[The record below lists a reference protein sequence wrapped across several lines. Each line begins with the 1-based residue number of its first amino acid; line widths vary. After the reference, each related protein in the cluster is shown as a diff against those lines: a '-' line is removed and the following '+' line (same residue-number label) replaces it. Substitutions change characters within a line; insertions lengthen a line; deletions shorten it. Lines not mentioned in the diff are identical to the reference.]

1 MLTKIIYKN
10 FRSNLKNYIL
20 FFLSNIVAIMELFVF
35 YGIRSI
41 IKNSITDKV
50 TAEALKTDFQIAVGI
65 IAVITLML
73 MFYAMKCYIKLRIKD
88 YSMFLILGMKKKA
101 VSLLLLF
108 EYCIGCVISLILG
121 IGTGRILLYIIQR
134 LLVKYYPQYIR
145 MYVLRYQIY
154 KNVCLGSIS
163 IMILVFVVLL
173 IWLDG
178 RSLGMLMAEDKKNE
192 KRPISYMWIILAVIG
207 IVLMMAGIILYCG
220 SDTQYLYAHG
230 VLLMGLILAVVFG
243 LALFLNLL
251 KKCKNFYYRYM
262 LDLNQLYSRYLNHMI
277 LLILLIVVHFFSLS
291 YLVVQTAELLPLD
304 QYRNQYPYD
313 MIWIT
318 EKGNKEYAKKLA
330 STYNGTLTEVPMMRV
345 STYYGANHIGI
356 SEKTY
361 RKLSKSPALNL
372 KENMKVR
379 VALID
384 SGVKSKL
391 YNERFQTYIDEGYE
405 IVVNREKNFLQ
416 INESNFEDYNGHG
429 TACAFTIKEL
439 APDISIIPIKI
450 LGNDGR
456 GNIEQL
462 IAALELLDEL
472 DVQVVN
478 MSISSNIKNL
488 EDRLEPIIRKL
499 IKRGIV
505 CIAAESNYRNTS
517 IPAEMDN
524 VIGTRGSWAIYGSK
538 FQYCRNK
545 SIQILG
551 SGAPELVDSEIG
563 FSTFF
568 KGNSKATAIITGIIA
583 NQMCVQGGFN
593 QNIEDFLQSKSCE
606 EKELYSSIDFKCL
619 NYELNK
625 IVFNILN
632 ELEKKGQINVI
643 IKKEGLL
650 DFSRSNIK
658 DFYTIIKELEKIF
671 ACKIMGK
678 TKVYKSYFESLN
690 NLAKLVEVSKQ

>member
-134 LLVKYYPQYIR
+134 LLVKYYLQYIR

-178 RSLGMLMAEDKKNE
+178 RSLGMLMAEDKQNE
-192 KRPISYMWIILAVIG
+192 KRPASYMWIILAVIG
-207 IVLMMAGIILYCG
+207 NVLMIVGIILYCG

-230 VLLMGLILAVVFG
+230 GLLMGLILAVVFG

-251 KKCKNFYYRYM
+251 KKCKNFYYRHM

-277 LLILLIVVHFFSLS
+277 ILVLLIVVHFFSLS

-304 QYRNQYPYD
+304 QYRSQYPYD
-313 MIWIT
+313 VIWIT
-318 EKGNKEYAKKLA
+318 EKDNKGYAKKLA
-330 STYNGTLTEVPMMRV
+330 STYNGTVTEVPMIRV

-361 RKLSKSPALNL
+361 RKLSKSQALNL
-372 KENMKVR
+372 KENQIAVR
-379 VALID
+379 IENSDAKQEDIKDSAYWEVYSTLYAGKYFGKQDSDTLID
-384 SGVKSKL
+384 VKENEDIHFNIQSICTQTIVGKYSTDGWHENIIVFSDEYFNKQWNAISLKNDNASELELFTFPTTRREPVCQKLKQYNQKSSYHKMGKLQNNLYITDQYLNGQKMRALFSMSSKIFLIIASILSGFFIMSLKTLTEFPALQK
-391 YNERFQTYIDEGYE
+391 RFEFFKCMGM
-405 IVVNREKNFLQ
+405 RENQLKWNTF
-416 INESNFEDYNGHG
+416 FE
-429 TACAFTIKEL
+429 
-439 APDISIIPIKI
+439 IKI
-450 LGNDGR
+450 LGR
-456 GNIEQL
+456 
-462 IAALELLDEL
+462 IAESVSLVTGILYVGAFIHKQKLAGGISNVFFKYWIILVVSYILLNE
-472 DVQVVN
+472 
-478 MSISSNIKNL
+478 
-488 EDRLEPIIRKL
+488 IIQEIFARYILRKL
-499 IKRGIV
+499 
-505 CIAAESNYRNTS
+505 
-517 IPAEMDN
+517 
-524 VIGTRGSWAIYGSK
+524 
-538 FQYCRNK
+538 
-545 SIQILG
+545 
-551 SGAPELVDSEIG
+551 
-563 FSTFF
+563 
-568 KGNSKATAIITGIIA
+568 
-583 NQMCVQGGFN
+583 
-593 QNIEDFLQSKSCE
+593 
-606 EKELYSSIDFKCL
+606 KE
-619 NYELNK
+619 N
-625 IVFNILN
+625 
-632 ELEKKGQINVI
+632 
-643 IKKEGLL
+643 
-650 DFSRSNIK
+650 
-658 DFYTIIKELEKIF
+658 
-671 ACKIMGK
+671 
-678 TKVYKSYFESLN
+678 
-690 NLAKLVEVSKQ
+690 

>member
-230 VLLMGLILAVVFG
+230 VLLMGLILALVFG

-262 LDLNQLYSRYLNHMI
+262 LDLNQLYSRYLNH
-277 LLILLIVVHFFSLS
+277 IVGKYSTDGWHENIIVFSDEYFNKQWNAISLKNDNASELELFTFPTTRREPVCQKLKQYNQKSS
-291 YLVVQTAELLPLD
+291 YHKMGKLQNNLYITD
-304 QYRNQYPYD
+304 QYLNGQKMRALFS
-313 MIWIT
+313 MSSKIFLII
-318 EKGNKEYAKKLA
+318 A
-330 STYNGTLTEVPMMRV
+330 SILSGFFIMSLKTLTEF
-345 STYYGANHIGI
+345 
-356 SEKTY
+356 
-361 RKLSKSPALNL
+361 PALQ
-372 KENMKVR
+372 K
-379 VALID
+379 
-384 SGVKSKL
+384 
-391 YNERFQTYIDEGYE
+391 GYE
-405 IVVNREKNFLQ
+405 FFKCMGMRENQLKWNTF
-416 INESNFEDYNGHG
+416 FE
-429 TACAFTIKEL
+429 
-439 APDISIIPIKI
+439 IKI
-450 LGNDGR
+450 LGR
-456 GNIEQL
+456 
-462 IAALELLDEL
+462 IAESVSLVTGILYVGAFIHKQKLAGGISNVFLKYWIILVVSYILLNE
-472 DVQVVN
+472 
-478 MSISSNIKNL
+478 
-488 EDRLEPIIRKL
+488 IIQEVFARYILRKL
-499 IKRGIV
+499 
-505 CIAAESNYRNTS
+505 
-517 IPAEMDN
+517 
-524 VIGTRGSWAIYGSK
+524 
-538 FQYCRNK
+538 
-545 SIQILG
+545 
-551 SGAPELVDSEIG
+551 
-563 FSTFF
+563 
-568 KGNSKATAIITGIIA
+568 
-583 NQMCVQGGFN
+583 
-593 QNIEDFLQSKSCE
+593 
-606 EKELYSSIDFKCL
+606 KE
-619 NYELNK
+619 N
-625 IVFNILN
+625 
-632 ELEKKGQINVI
+632 
-643 IKKEGLL
+643 
-650 DFSRSNIK
+650 
-658 DFYTIIKELEKIF
+658 
-671 ACKIMGK
+671 
-678 TKVYKSYFESLN
+678 
-690 NLAKLVEVSKQ
+690 

>member
-20 FFLSNIVAIMELFVF
+20 FFLSNIVAIIELFVF

-163 IMILVFVVLL
+163 IMILVFIVLL

-372 KENMKVR
+372 KENQIAVR
-379 VALID
+379 IENSDEKQEDIKDSAYWEGYSTLYAGKYFGKQDSDTLIDVKKNKDIHFNIQSICTQTVLGKYSTDGWHENIIVFSDEYFNKQWNASLKNDNASELELFTFPTTRREQVCQKLKQYKKKSSYHEIGKLQNNLYITDQYLKSQKMRALFSMSSKIFLIIALIL
-384 SGVKSKL
+384 SGFFIMSLKILTEFPALQK
-391 YNERFQTYIDEGYE
+391 RYE
-405 IVVNREKNFLQ
+405 FFKCMGMRENQLKWNTF
-416 INESNFEDYNGHG
+416 FE
-429 TACAFTIKEL
+429 
-439 APDISIIPIKI
+439 IKI
-450 LGNDGR
+450 LGR
-456 GNIEQL
+456 
-462 IAALELLDEL
+462 IAESVSLVTGILYVGAFIHKQKLAGGISNVFFKYWIILVVSYILLNE
-472 DVQVVN
+472 
-478 MSISSNIKNL
+478 
-488 EDRLEPIIRKL
+488 IIQEVFARYILRKL
-499 IKRGIV
+499 
-505 CIAAESNYRNTS
+505 
-517 IPAEMDN
+517 
-524 VIGTRGSWAIYGSK
+524 
-538 FQYCRNK
+538 
-545 SIQILG
+545 
-551 SGAPELVDSEIG
+551 
-563 FSTFF
+563 
-568 KGNSKATAIITGIIA
+568 
-583 NQMCVQGGFN
+583 
-593 QNIEDFLQSKSCE
+593 
-606 EKELYSSIDFKCL
+606 KE
-619 NYELNK
+619 N
-625 IVFNILN
+625 
-632 ELEKKGQINVI
+632 
-643 IKKEGLL
+643 
-650 DFSRSNIK
+650 
-658 DFYTIIKELEKIF
+658 
-671 ACKIMGK
+671 
-678 TKVYKSYFESLN
+678 
-690 NLAKLVEVSKQ
+690 

>member
-1 MLTKIIYKN
+1 M
-10 FRSNLKNYIL
+10 

-372 KENMKVR
+372 KENQIAVR
-379 VALID
+379 IENSDEKQEDIKDSAYWEGYSTLYAGKYFGKQDSDTLID
-384 SGVKSKL
+384 VK
-391 YNERFQTYIDEGYE
+391 
-405 IVVNREKNFLQ
+405 KN
-416 INESNFEDYNGHG
+416 
-429 TACAFTIKEL
+429 K
-439 APDISIIPIKI
+439 DIH
-450 LGNDGR
+450 
-456 GNIEQL
+456 
-462 IAALELLDEL
+462 
-472 DVQVVN
+472 
-478 MSISSNIKNL
+478 
-488 EDRLEPIIRKL
+488 
-499 IKRGIV
+499 
-505 CIAAESNYRNTS
+505 
-517 IPAEMDN
+517 
-524 VIGTRGSWAIYGSK
+524 
-538 FQYCRNK
+538 
-545 SIQILG
+545 
-551 SGAPELVDSEIG
+551 
-563 FSTFF
+563 
-568 KGNSKATAIITGIIA
+568 
-583 NQMCVQGGFN
+583 
-593 QNIEDFLQSKSCE
+593 
-606 EKELYSSIDFKCL
+606 
-619 NYELNK
+619 
-625 IVFNILN
+625 FNI
-632 ELEKKGQINVI
+632 QSI
-643 IKKEGLL
+643 
-650 DFSRSNIK
+650 
-658 DFYTIIKELEKIF
+658 
-671 ACKIMGK
+671 
-678 TKVYKSYFESLN
+678 
-690 NLAKLVEVSKQ
+690 